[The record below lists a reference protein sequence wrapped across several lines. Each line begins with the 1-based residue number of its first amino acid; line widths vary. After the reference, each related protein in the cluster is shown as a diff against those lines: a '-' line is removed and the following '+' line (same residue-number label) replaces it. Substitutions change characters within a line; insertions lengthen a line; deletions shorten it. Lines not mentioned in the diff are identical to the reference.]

1 MPSLAG
7 YRFIVADDNSINLK
21 LIVTLLKSSG
31 ASVVEASNG
40 LEVLEHV
47 NSEHFDLILMDVR
60 MPTMG
65 GKEAALKIRS
75 GNSYNTEIPIIVLTA
90 DIVPEHREQL
100 LTAGAD
106 DYLTKPIDEA
116 KLWGVICQFLNI
128 DPISKQEDIP
138 ENRQRQLN
146 SPTNLPSRDKAAA
159 LRITGGNSEIA
170 DEMYQRFIGELEAQ
184 LEEIRGHFK
193 KGDWV
198 KLRDSTHL
206 LHGSCAVCGVL
217 LINHLVAQLEMA
229 ADNHEA
235 DKVSDL
241 LQDLAF
247 EADHL
252 ITPNTEGNLQI
263 NS

>member
-90 DIVPEHREQL
+90 DIVPEHRE
-100 LTAGAD
+100 
-106 DYLTKPIDEA
+106 
-116 KLWGVICQFLNI
+116 
-128 DPISKQEDIP
+128 
-138 ENRQRQLN
+138 
-146 SPTNLPSRDKAAA
+146 
-159 LRITGGNSEIA
+159 
-170 DEMYQRFIGELEAQ
+170 
-184 LEEIRGHFK
+184 
-193 KGDWV
+193 
-198 KLRDSTHL
+198 
-206 LHGSCAVCGVL
+206 
-217 LINHLVAQLEMA
+217 
-229 ADNHEA
+229 
-235 DKVSDL
+235 
-241 LQDLAF
+241 
-247 EADHL
+247 
-252 ITPNTEGNLQI
+252 
-263 NS
+263 